1 MKKPA
6 LRKFV
11 GILALVLSIPLLL
24 VAAEDG
30 LAQGAAISERF
41 DISLKREILEEA
53 LSEVSL
59 SPRPTLDFYRPASE
73 RRAINRFQQVSE
85 ESELESSGHA

>member
-11 GILALVLSIPLLL
+11 GILALVLSIPLLS

-30 LAQGAAISERF
+30 LAQGADLSERF
-41 DISLKREILEEA
+41 DISLKREILEVA

-59 SPRPTLDFYRPASE
+59 SPQPGLVTRRESSESLTASE
-73 RRAINRFQQVSE
+73 NFQRFSRKTLIRPLV
-85 ESELESSGHA
+85 